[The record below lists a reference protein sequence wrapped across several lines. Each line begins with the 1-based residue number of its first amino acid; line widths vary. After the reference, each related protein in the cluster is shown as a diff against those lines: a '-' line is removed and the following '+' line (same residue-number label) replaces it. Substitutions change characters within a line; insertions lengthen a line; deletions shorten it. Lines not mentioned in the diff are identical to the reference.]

1 MAKLEGIIYKAFGNF
16 VALRG
21 FAEIADLAS
30 ISTSSK
36 SYQRIADEAHKK
48 DIVKFMK
55 EGKYIYFPDV
65 ILACRAENYSDFSN
79 RIGSDDDVDFADA
92 SFVEGLTVMHE
103 YLPVK
108 GHRAR
113 HASLNINIKKE
124 EKLYRIDGNHRLEPF
139 DETLEWWFDLLEI
152 PQDVVDETDKSK
164 KDGWMLH
171 QAAEYRRKVGE
182 KIVPY
187 TIIFTDKTIADD
199 LEAGIF
205 HNINFRHLPLKEEA
219 SLRIISDRNTFD
231 INSLG
236 KEYLLTSVLIDRAHK
251 GFFRGISL
259 LTPSKDES
267 NSIFRTSCLRIAQLI
282 CDQKVTDKEL
292 NDMYWSD
299 DFIDLIEEVIQSLR
313 PIYKRWGDAKQ
324 GSTALLAALVYY
336 GLKDPAKQHF
346 FIQWAEKNG
355 INRISQDNVSRS
367 TALSFV
373 EMFDKVY
380 QTKKSEVFISMQFN
394 DPQSELIFEKIV
406 RAIET
411 YNKQSS
417 RDIQVR
423 PLRIDKYIKGETYT
437 ITDEILNAIES
448 SSLVIADLSSGNKNV
463 YHEIGYAMA
472 LAKVKDIAPSVLLL
486 LKENTNQINDG
497 DDIDKFVGFNIRGFS
512 QVRFNN
518 YDDLV
523 ELLVKQLK
531 AHFEN

>member
-1 MAKLEGIIYKAFGNF
+1 MAKLEGIIYKAFDNF
-16 VALRG
+16 IALRG
-21 FAEIADLAS
+21 YAEIADLAS
-30 ISTSSK
+30 ISEKSN
-36 SYQRIADEAHKK
+36 SYQRVANEEHKK
-48 DIVKFMK
+48 EIIKFLDN
-55 EGKYIYFPDV
+55 GKYTFFPDI
-65 ILACRAENYSDFSN
+65 ILACRAQNYSDFLTK
-79 RIGSDDDVDFADA
+79 IGSDDDVDFNDA
-92 SFVEGLTVMHE
+92 SFVEGLNVMHE

-113 HASLNINIKKE
+113 HASLNIEGGK
-124 EKLYRIDGNHRLEPF
+124 KLYRIDGNHRLEPF
-139 DETLEWWFDLLEI
+139 DEPLEWWFDTLEI
-152 PQDVVDETDKSK
+152 PQEIIDETDTVKKQGWLEYNAKKFKKS
-164 KDGWMLH
+164 
-171 QAAEYRRKVGE
+171 VGA

-187 TIIFTDKTIADD
+187 TIIFTNETNADD
-199 LEAGIF
+199 FEAGIF

-219 SLRIISDRNTFD
+219 SLRIITERDTFN
-231 INSLG
+231 IELLG
-236 KEYLLTSVLIDRAHK
+236 KEYKLACDLIDRAKK

-259 LTPSKDES
+259 LTPFPNEEKC
-267 NSIFRTSCLRIAQLI
+267 IFRTSCLRIAQLI
-282 CDQKVTDKEL
+282 CDKKDWDAKLE
-292 NDMYWSD
+292 DS
-299 DFIDLIEEVIQSLR
+299 DFINSIEETIQSMR
-313 PIYKRWGDAKQ
+313 PVYKRWGDAKQ

-355 INRISQDNVSRS
+355 INGISQDNVSRS

-394 DPQSELIFEKIV
+394 DPQSELIYEKIV

-417 RDIQVR
+417 RDIQIR

-437 ITDEILNAIES
+437 ITDEILSAIES

-486 LKENTNQINDG
+486 LKENTNQIKEG
-497 DDIDKFVGFNIRGFS
+497 EDIDKFVGFNIRGFS

>member
-1 MAKLEGIIYKAFGNF
+1 MAKLEGIIYKAFDNF
-16 VALRG
+16 IALRG
-21 FAEIADLAS
+21 YAEIADLAS
-30 ISTSSK
+30 ISVKSD
-36 SYQRIADEAHKK
+36 SYQRVANEEHKK
-48 DIVKFMK
+48 EIIKFLDN
-55 EGKYIYFPDV
+55 GKYTFFPDI
-65 ILACRAENYSDFSN
+65 ILACRAQNYSDFLTK
-79 RIGSDDDVDFADA
+79 IGSDDDVDFSDA
-92 SFVEGLTVMHE
+92 SFVEGLNVMHE

-113 HASLNINIKKE
+113 HASLNIDGNK
-124 EKLYRIDGNHRLEPF
+124 KLYRIDGNHRLEPF
-139 DETLEWWFDLLEI
+139 DEPLDWWFNTLKI
-152 PQDVVDETDKSK
+152 PQEIIDETDTAKKQGWLEYNAKKFKKS
-164 KDGWMLH
+164 
-171 QAAEYRRKVGE
+171 VGA

-187 TIIFTDKTIADD
+187 TIIFTNEANADD
-199 LEAGIF
+199 FEAGIF

-292 NDMYWSD
+292 NDMYWSG

-336 GLKDPAKQHF
+336 GLKDPSKQHF

-437 ITDEILNAIES
+437 ITDEILSAIES

-472 LAKVKDIAPSVLLL
+472 LAKAKDIAPSVLLL
-486 LKENTNQINDG
+486 LKENTNQIKED